1 MIVGAGKLGY
11 KLTEAFTSEQ
21 DNVIVIDKDERALE
35 RVSLNFDVMT
45 IREMQFKLRFFSRQI
60 QTRSIWQLLLQAV
73 MKPIW

>member
-1 MIVGAGKLGY
+1 MRILIVGAGKLGY

-45 IREMQFKLRFFSRQI
+45 IRGNAI
-60 QTRSIWQLLLQAV
+60 QTEIL
-73 MKPIW
+73 